1 MLAKKSKGNLQ
12 LEKGFIQ
19 QGRHST
25 SLHKD
30 KTITTDG
37 LNQTMDARQTASCII
52 SREIRQCD
60 NGS

>member
-1 MLAKKSKGNLQ
+1 MLEVKGNSL
-12 LEKGFIQ
+12 LEKGFIHE
-19 QGRHST
+19 GRHST

-30 KTITTDG
+30 KTVTTDG
-37 LNQTMDARQTASCII
+37 LNQTKDAHQIVSRII

>member
-1 MLAKKSKGNLQ
+1 M
-12 LEKGFIQ
+12 
-19 QGRHST
+19 

-30 KTITTDG
+30 KTVTTDD
-37 LNQTMDARQTASCII
+37 LNQTKDARQIASRII